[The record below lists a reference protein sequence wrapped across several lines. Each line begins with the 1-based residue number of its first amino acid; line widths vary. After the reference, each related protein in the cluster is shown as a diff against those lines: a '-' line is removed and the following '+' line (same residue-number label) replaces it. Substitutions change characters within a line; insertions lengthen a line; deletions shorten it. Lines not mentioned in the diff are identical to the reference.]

1 MNIVYNHDMVISM
14 LIETSLLF
22 KTIVILSIQLGLVL
36 FSCFYFLRKAKEAYQ
51 KNTTLLGLSF
61 RGSVNMKGKLDLI
74 PFVKQKDTFP
84 KRMSMY
90 VDKNNTLI
98 KEAKNQDE
106 VIKFMKEGYSHDP
119 EGGGPLVSLMI
130 FWMIA
135 LYTTAAVTSFYL
147 LSLWQTMF
155 LFSLTSISFGPLL
168 AVVMLEMDENDGF
181 TALKI
186 VLMVTILTGFI
197 GYSDFYSF
205 SENTIFGGV
214 LLLCLFALLLFNF
227 ARFFMEFSRQTTRLA
242 AIAGATLF
250 SFFLIYDFNYIK
262 NQSSLF
268 DRNDWNTA
276 VEMAFILYLD
286 IINLLLEILEAMG
299 NSQ

>member
-22 KTIVILSIQLGLVL
+22 KTIVILSMQLGLVL

-84 KRMSMY
+84 KRMGMY

-106 VIKFMKEGYSHDP
+106 VIKLIKEGYSHAP
-119 EGGGPLVSLMI
+119 EGGGPLVGLMI

-168 AVVMLEMDENDGF
+168 AFVMLEMDENDGF

-197 GYSDFYSF
+197 D
-205 SENTIFGGV
+205 TVI
-214 LLLCLFALLLFNF
+214 
-227 ARFFMEFSRQTTRLA
+227 
-242 AIAGATLF
+242 
-250 SFFLIYDFNYIK
+250 
-262 NQSSLF
+262 
-268 DRNDWNTA
+268 
-276 VEMAFILYLD
+276 FILSQKIRFLEEFFCSACLLYYCLISLVFLWSSADKLLD
-286 IINLLLEILEAMG
+286 WLQ
-299 NSQ
+299 SQEQHYFHFF

>member
-22 KTIVILSIQLGLVL
+22 KTIVILSMQLGLVL

-51 KNTTLLGLSF
+51 NNTTLLGLSF

-74 PFVKQKDTFP
+74 TFVKQKDTFP

-250 SFFLIYDFNYIK
+250 SFFLIYDFSYIK

>member
-22 KTIVILSIQLGLVL
+22 KTIVILSMQLGLVL

-90 VDKNNTLI
+90 LDKNNTLI

-205 SENTIFGGV
+205 SENRIFGGV

>member
-22 KTIVILSIQLGLVL
+22 KTIVILSMQLGLVL

-106 VIKFMKEGYSHDP
+106 VIKLMKEGYSHDP

-205 SENTIFGGV
+205 SDNTIFGGV

-262 NQSSLF
+262 TQSSLF
-268 DRNDWNTA
+268 SRNDWNTA

>member
-1 MNIVYNHDMVISM
+1 M

-22 KTIVILSIQLGLVL
+22 KTIVILSMQLGLVL

-84 KRMSMY
+84 KRMGMY

-106 VIKFMKEGYSHDP
+106 VIKLMKEGYSHAP

>member
-1 MNIVYNHDMVISM
+1 MIWLSM
-14 LIETSLLF
+14 FMETSLLF
-22 KTIVILSIQLGLVL
+22 KTIVILSMQLGLVL
-36 FSCFYFLRKAKEAYQ
+36 LSCFYFLRKAKEAYQ

-135 LYTTAAVTSFYL
+135 LYSTAAVTSFYL

>member
-22 KTIVILSIQLGLVL
+22 KTIVILSMQLGLVL

-74 PFVKQKDTFP
+74 PFVKPKDTFP
-84 KRMSMY
+84 KRMGMY

-147 LSLWQTMF
+147 LGLWQTMF

>member
-22 KTIVILSIQLGLVL
+22 KTIVILSMQLGLVL
-36 FSCFYFLRKAKEAYQ
+36 LSCFYFLRKAKETYQ

>member
-22 KTIVILSIQLGLVL
+22 KTIVILSMQLGLVL
-36 FSCFYFLRKAKEAYQ
+36 FSCFYFLRKAKETYQ

-90 VDKNNTLI
+90 LDKNNTLI

-168 AVVMLEMDENDGF
+168 AFVMLEMDENDGF

>member
-22 KTIVILSIQLGLVL
+22 KTIVILSMQLGLVL

>member
-22 KTIVILSIQLGLVL
+22 KTIVILSMQLGLVL

-51 KNTTLLGLSF
+51 NNTTLLGLSF

-74 PFVKQKDTFP
+74 PFVKQKETFP

-90 VDKNNTLI
+90 VDKNRHLI
-98 KEAKNQDE
+98 KEAKDQDE
-106 VIKFMKEGYSHDP
+106 VIKLMKEGYSHAP

-268 DRNDWNTA
+268 SRNDWNTA

>member
-1 MNIVYNHDMVISM
+1 MNILYNHDKVIPVLM
-14 LIETSLLF
+14 ETSLLF
-22 KTIVILSIQLGLVL
+22 KTIVILSMQLGLVL

-84 KRMSMY
+84 KRMGMY

-106 VIKFMKEGYSHDP
+106 VIKLMKEGYSHDP

>member
-22 KTIVILSIQLGLVL
+22 KTIVILSMQLGLVL
-36 FSCFYFLRKAKEAYQ
+36 FSCFYFLRKANEAYQ
-51 KNTTLLGLSF
+51 NNTTLLGLSF

-74 PFVKQKDTFP
+74 PFVKQKETFP
-84 KRMSMY
+84 KRMSLY
-90 VDKNNTLI
+90 VDKNETLI
-98 KEAKNQDE
+98 KEAKDQDE
-106 VIKFMKEGYSHDP
+106 VIKLMKEGYSHAP

-268 DRNDWNTA
+268 SRNDWNTA

>member
-1 MNIVYNHDMVISM
+1 M

-22 KTIVILSIQLGLVL
+22 KTIVILSMQLGLVL
-36 FSCFYFLRKAKEAYQ
+36 FSCFYFLRKAKETYQ

>member
-1 MNIVYNHDMVISM
+1 MNIVYNHDKVIPVLM
-14 LIETSLLF
+14 ETSLLF
-22 KTIVILSIQLGLVL
+22 KTIVILSMQLGLVL

-106 VIKFMKEGYSHDP
+106 VIKLMKEGYSHAP
-119 EGGGPLVSLMI
+119 EGGGTLVSLMI

-262 NQSSLF
+262 TQSSLF
-268 DRNDWNTA
+268 SRNDWNTA

>member
-84 KRMSMY
+84 KRMGMY

-106 VIKFMKEGYSHDP
+106 VIKLIKEGYSHAP
-119 EGGGPLVSLMI
+119 EGGVPLVGLMI

-168 AVVMLEMDENDGF
+168 AFVMLEMDENDGF

-262 NQSSLF
+262 TQSSLF
-268 DRNDWNTA
+268 SRNDWNTA

>member
-1 MNIVYNHDMVISM
+1 M

-22 KTIVILSIQLGLVL
+22 KTIVILSMQLGLVL

>member
-1 MNIVYNHDMVISM
+1 M

-22 KTIVILSIQLGLVL
+22 KTIVILSMQLGLVL
-36 FSCFYFLRKAKEAYQ
+36 FSCFYFLRKAKETYQ

-90 VDKNNTLI
+90 LDKNNTLI

>member
-90 VDKNNTLI
+90 LDKNNTLI

>member
-22 KTIVILSIQLGLVL
+22 KTIVILSMQLGLVL
-36 FSCFYFLRKAKEAYQ
+36 FSCFYFLRKANEAYQ
-51 KNTTLLGLSF
+51 NNTTLLGLSF

-74 PFVKQKDTFP
+74 PFVKQKETFP
-84 KRMSMY
+84 KRMSLY
-90 VDKNNTLI
+90 VDKNETLI
-98 KEAKNQDE
+98 KEAKDQDE
-106 VIKFMKEGYSHDP
+106 VIKLMKEGYSHAP

-262 NQSSLF
+262 TQSSLF
-268 DRNDWNTA
+268 SRNDWNTA

>member
-1 MNIVYNHDMVISM
+1 M

-22 KTIVILSIQLGLVL
+22 KTIVILSMQLGLVL
-36 FSCFYFLRKAKEAYQ
+36 FSCFYFLRKAKETYQ

-90 VDKNNTLI
+90 LDKNNTLI

-205 SENTIFGGV
+205 SENRIFGGV

>member
-22 KTIVILSIQLGLVL
+22 KTIVILSMQLGLVL

-155 LFSLTSISFGPLL
+155 LFSFTSISFGPLL

>member
-1 MNIVYNHDMVISM
+1 M

-22 KTIVILSIQLGLVL
+22 KTIVILSMQLGLVL

-119 EGGGPLVSLMI
+119 EGGGPLVGLMI

>member
-1 MNIVYNHDMVISM
+1 MNIVYNHDMVIFM

-22 KTIVILSIQLGLVL
+22 KTIVILSMQLGLVL

-51 KNTTLLGLSF
+51 NNTTLLGLSF

-74 PFVKQKDTFP
+74 PFVKQKETFP
-84 KRMSMY
+84 KRMDMY
-90 VDKNNTLI
+90 VDKNKTLI
-98 KEAKNQDE
+98 KEAKDQDE
-106 VIKFMKEGYSHDP
+106 VIKLMREGYSHAP

-214 LLLCLFALLLFNF
+214 LLLCSFALLLFNF
-227 ARFFMEFSRQTTRLA
+227 ARFFMEFSRKTTRWA

-262 NQSSLF
+262 TQSSLLG
-268 DRNDWNTA
+268 RNDWNTA

>member
-22 KTIVILSIQLGLVL
+22 KTIVILSMQLGLVL

-84 KRMSMY
+84 KRMGMY

-106 VIKFMKEGYSHDP
+106 VIKLMKEGYSHAP
-119 EGGGPLVSLMI
+119 EGGGTLVSLMI

-147 LSLWQTMF
+147 LGLWQTMF

-168 AVVMLEMDENDGF
+168 AFVMLEMDENDGF

-186 VLMVTILTGFI
+186 VFLVTILTGFI
-197 GYSDFYSF
+197 GYSDFISF

>member
-1 MNIVYNHDMVISM
+1 MNIVYNHDKVIPVLM
-14 LIETSLLF
+14 ETSLLF
-22 KTIVILSIQLGLVL
+22 KTIVILSMQLGLVL

-84 KRMSMY
+84 KRMGMY

-106 VIKFMKEGYSHDP
+106 VIKLMKEGYSHAP
-119 EGGGPLVSLMI
+119 EGGGTLVSLMI

>member
-1 MNIVYNHDMVISM
+1 MVISM

-22 KTIVILSIQLGLVL
+22 KTIVILSMQLGLVL

-51 KNTTLLGLSF
+51 NNTTLLGLSF

-74 PFVKQKDTFP
+74 PFVKQKETFP
-84 KRMSMY
+84 KRMSLY
-90 VDKNNTLI
+90 VDKNETLI
-98 KEAKNQDE
+98 KEAKDQDE
-106 VIKFMKEGYSHDP
+106 VIKLMKEGYSHAP

-227 ARFFMEFSRQTTRLA
+227 ARFFMEFSRKTTRWA

-262 NQSSLF
+262 TQSSLF

>member
-22 KTIVILSIQLGLVL
+22 KTIVILSMQLGLVL
-36 FSCFYFLRKAKEAYQ
+36 LSCFYFLRKAKEAYQ

-90 VDKNNTLI
+90 LDKNNTLI

>member
-1 MNIVYNHDMVISM
+1 MNIVYNHDKVIPVLM
-14 LIETSLLF
+14 ETSLLF
-22 KTIVILSIQLGLVL
+22 KTIVILSMQLGLVL

-84 KRMSMY
+84 KRMGMY

-106 VIKFMKEGYSHDP
+106 VIKLMKEGYSHAP
-119 EGGGPLVSLMI
+119 EGGGTLVSLMI

-147 LSLWQTMF
+147 LGLWQTMF

-168 AVVMLEMDENDGF
+168 AFVMLEMDENDGF

-186 VLMVTILTGFI
+186 VFLVTILTGFI
-197 GYSDFYSF
+197 GYSDFISF

-276 VEMAFILYLD
+276 VEMALILYLD
-286 IINLLLEILEAMG
+286 IINLLL
-299 NSQ
+299 

>member
-1 MNIVYNHDMVISM
+1 MNIVYNHDMVISRFM
-14 LIETSLLF
+14 ETSLLF
-22 KTIVILSIQLGLVL
+22 KTIVILSMQLGLVL

-262 NQSSLF
+262 NQSSLLG
-268 DRNDWNTA
+268 RNDWDTA

-299 NSQ
+299 NS

>member
-1 MNIVYNHDMVISM
+1 M
-14 LIETSLLF
+14 
-22 KTIVILSIQLGLVL
+22 QLGLVL

-51 KNTTLLGLSF
+51 KNITLLGLSF

-74 PFVKQKDTFP
+74 PFVKPKDTFP
-84 KRMSMY
+84 KRMGMY

-106 VIKFMKEGYSHDP
+106 VIKLMKEGYSHAP
-119 EGGGPLVSLMI
+119 EGGGTLVSLMI

-147 LSLWQTMF
+147 LGLWQTMF

-168 AVVMLEMDENDGF
+168 AFVMLEMDENDGF

-186 VLMVTILTGFI
+186 VFLVTILTGFI
-197 GYSDFYSF
+197 GYSDFISF

-242 AIAGATLF
+242 AIAGAALF